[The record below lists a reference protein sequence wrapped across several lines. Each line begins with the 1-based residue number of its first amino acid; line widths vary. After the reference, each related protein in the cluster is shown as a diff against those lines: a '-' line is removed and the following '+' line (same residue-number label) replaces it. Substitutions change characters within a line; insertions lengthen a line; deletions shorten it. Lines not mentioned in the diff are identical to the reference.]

1 MAELLEIY
9 SNKGKFLSTSTRDKN
24 ESHKEM
30 MEEFFKKGSVSNKH
44 KHSRALL
51 LTSSGKLILQK
62 RSKWKG
68 DNPGLWDKSIGGHT
82 FKHESF
88 DFTIVRECAEELQI
102 PTVVVKKSDFKH
114 AMGLIDLRVMGLTFQ
129 LEINKNDVSSRKM
142 QDGKIWEE
150 PSITAYYLGYY
161 DGPIRWERGESSG
174 FRVSTLKEI
183 EKEMQQ
189 NPKMFT
195 GDMFYIIK
203 KWKHLIKPI
212 KEIE

>member
-1 MAELLEIY
+1 MAEQLEIY
-9 SNKGKFLSTSTRDKN
+9 SDKGRFLTIKDKN

-30 MEEFFKKGSVSNKH
+30 MEEFIKKGKISNKH

-82 FKHESF
+82 FKNESF

-102 PTVVVKKSDFKH
+102 PTTVVKKSDFKH
-114 AMGLIDLRVMGLTFQ
+114 AVNLIDLRVMGLIFQ
-129 LEINKNDVSSRKM
+129 LEINKNDISLRKM
-142 QDGKIWEE
+142 QNGRIWEE

-161 DGPIRWERGESSG
+161 DGHIRFARGESSG

-183 EKEMQQ
+183 EEEMQQ

-195 GDMFYIIK
+195 KDIFYIIK
-203 KWKHLIKPI
+203 KWKYLIKPI
-212 KEIE
+212 NEIK